1 MPARKAPSIRSK
13 ASRLPPLS
21 TTAMFTARPRER
33 ALASAFSI
41 SSLAPSVVIVGR
53 SATRNQDV
61 RPVMLTS
68 SLGHELTRHR
78 PGRRDAT
85 QQSGRHDVRPV
96 LGKLGDDRGIEV
108 QQFGDH
114 IRRTMRQPIRQR
126 DLLESVR
133 AEDLHVD
140 ELRVARVLD
149 VMA

>member
-1 MPARKAPSIRSK
+1 
-13 ASRLPPLS
+13 
-21 TTAMFTARPRER
+21 MFTARPRER
-33 ALASAFSI
+33 AFASAFSI
-41 SSLAPSVVIVGR
+41 SSLAPSVVIVGG
-53 SATRNQDV
+53 SAMRNQDV
-61 RPVMLTS
+61 RPVMLAS

-114 IRRTMRQPIRQR
+114 IRWTMRQPIRQR
-126 DLLESVR
+126 DLLEPVR
-133 AEDLHVD
+133 PEDLHVD